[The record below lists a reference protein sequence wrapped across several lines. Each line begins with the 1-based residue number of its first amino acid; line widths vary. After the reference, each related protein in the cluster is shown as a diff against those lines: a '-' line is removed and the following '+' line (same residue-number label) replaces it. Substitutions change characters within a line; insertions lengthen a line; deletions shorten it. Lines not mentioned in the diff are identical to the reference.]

1 MSRNKLKIVTIIIKE
16 IIKFHPF
23 LLILSDLYMTF
34 LQLILICI
42 SIYNLNIANS
52 VYLSFFFLQIKFIS
66 H

>member
-23 LLILSDLYMTF
+23 LLILSNLYMTF

-52 VYLSFFFLQIKFIS
+52 V
-66 H
+66 